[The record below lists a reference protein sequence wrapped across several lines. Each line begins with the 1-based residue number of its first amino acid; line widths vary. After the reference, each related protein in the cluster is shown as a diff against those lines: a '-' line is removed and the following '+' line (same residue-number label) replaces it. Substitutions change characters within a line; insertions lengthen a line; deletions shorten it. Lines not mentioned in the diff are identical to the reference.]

1 MKQVLVVGYGN
12 TLRSDDGVGPYAIRE
27 LQKLMSRE
35 NVEFLEVQQLQPEH
49 AEVLSRKDLAI
60 FIDAVMQV
68 ISGETHYEII
78 FPASKA
84 PGMSHSTDPE
94 SLLFAAKELYG
105 RAQKAILATVAGE
118 CFGLGTQLSLEVEVA
133 VKGLSVRVGQMIE
146 EFLEEAVPA

>member
-12 TLRSDDGVGPYAIRE
+12 TLRSDDGVGPYAVRE
-27 LQKLMSRE
+27 MQKLMARE
-35 NVEFLEVQQLQPEH
+35 NVEFVEVHQLQPEL
-49 AEVLSRKDLAI
+49 AETLSRKDLAI
-60 FIDAVMQV
+60 FIDAAMHG

-94 SLLFAAKELYG
+94 TLLFAAKELYG
-105 RAQKAILATVAGE
+105 RAPKAILATVAGE
-118 CFGLGTQLSLEVEVA
+118 CFGLGTQLSLEVDIA
-133 VKGLSVRVGQMIE
+133 VKGLSVRVSQMIE